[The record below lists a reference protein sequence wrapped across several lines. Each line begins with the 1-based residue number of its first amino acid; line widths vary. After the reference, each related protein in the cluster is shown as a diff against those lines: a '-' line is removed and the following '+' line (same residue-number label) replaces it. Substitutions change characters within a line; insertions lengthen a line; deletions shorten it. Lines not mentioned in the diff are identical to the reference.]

1 MSEEKKETAEMPPE
15 SEIRE
20 RAKAELTPQA
30 RASILK
36 SVTDFALSLGKT
48 AGALVDR
55 IRGVRDPEAA
65 IVAFDAQLKA
75 NRERREPLSAR
86 YEKLYSEIAAKKKAW
101 QAAAPARKRILELEL
116 KTMLSEYKGI
126 ERQLAIY
133 FENERMLNTVRGR
146 TLELVANGLRKLSE
160 KDVDRL
166 TDDIEDAAAAAEDIS
181 GAMKDLENAGRR
193 RESEDDQASFEEALA
208 GFDEAVADTA
218 ASEAGEAA
226 DPLAGFE
233 ETERPAAQREGDPA

>member
-1 MSEEKKETAEMPPE
+1 MSEEKKEAALPPE

-20 RAKAELTPQA
+20 RAKTELTPQA

-36 SVTDFALSLGKT
+36 SVADFAVSLGKT
-48 AGALVDR
+48 AGTLVDR

-65 IVAFDAQLKA
+65 IVAFDAQLAA

-86 YEKLYSEIAAKKKAW
+86 YEKLYGEIAAKKKVW
-101 QAAAPARKRILELEL
+101 QSAPPARKKILELEL
-116 KTMLSEYKGI
+116 KTLLSEYQGI

-160 KDVDRL
+160 KDVDKL
-166 TDDIEDAAAAAEDIS
+166 TDQIEDAAADAEDIS

-193 RESEDDQASFEEALA
+193 RESEGDQASFEDALA
-208 GFDEAVADTA
+208 GFDDVAADPA
-218 ASEAGEAA
+218 ATEGAAA
-226 DPLAGFE
+226 DPLAGFGDAE
-233 ETERPAAQREGDPA
+233 KPRMQEGEPS

>member
-1 MSEEKKETAEMPPE
+1 MSEEKKEAVQPPE

-20 RAKAELTPQA
+20 RAKTELTPQA

-36 SVTDFALSLGKT
+36 SVADFAVSLGKT
-48 AGALVDR
+48 AGTLVDR
-55 IRGVRDPEAA
+55 IRGVQDPEAA
-65 IVAFDAQLKA
+65 IVAFDSQLAA

-86 YEKLYSEIAAKKKAW
+86 YEKLYSEIAAKKKVW
-101 QAAAPARKRILELEL
+101 QSAPPARKKILELEL
-116 KTMLSEYKGI
+116 KTLLSEYKGI

-160 KDVDRL
+160 KDVDKL
-166 TDDIEDAAAAAEDIS
+166 TDQIEAATADAEDIS

-193 RESEDDQASFEEALA
+193 RESESDQASFEDALA
-208 GFDEAVADTA
+208 GFDESA
-218 ASEAGEAA
+218 AEPAAGEGAAA
-226 DPLAGFE
+226 DPFAGFGE
-233 ETERPAAQREGDPA
+233 AEKPQMKEGELS

>member
-1 MSEEKKETAEMPPE
+1 MSEEKKEAALPSE

-20 RAKAELTPQA
+20 RAKTELTPQA
-30 RASILK
+30 RASIVK
-36 SVTDFALSLGKT
+36 SVADFAVSLGKT
-48 AGALVDR
+48 AGTLVDR

-65 IVAFDAQLKA
+65 IVAFDAQLAA

-86 YEKLYSEIAAKKKAW
+86 YEKLYGEIAAKKKVW
-101 QAAAPARKRILELEL
+101 QVAPPARRKILELEL
-116 KTMLSEYKGI
+116 KTLLSEYQGI

-160 KDVDRL
+160 KDVDKL
-166 TDDIEDAAAAAEDIS
+166 TDQIEDAAADAEDIS

-193 RESEDDQASFEEALA
+193 RELESDQASFEDALA
-208 GFDEAVADTA
+208 GFDEVAAEPSVGEGAAV
-218 ASEAGEAA
+218 
-226 DPLAGFE
+226 DPLAGFGE
-233 ETERPAAQREGDPA
+233 AEKPRMQEGEAS

>member
-1 MSEEKKETAEMPPE
+1 MSEEKKEAALPPE

-20 RAKAELTPQA
+20 RAKTELTPQA

-36 SVTDFALSLGKT
+36 SVADFAVSLGKT
-48 AGALVDR
+48 AGTLVDR

-65 IVAFDAQLKA
+65 IVAFDAQLAA

-86 YEKLYSEIAAKKKAW
+86 YEKLYAEIAAKKKVW
-101 QAAAPARKRILELEL
+101 QSAPPARKKILELEL
-116 KTMLSEYKGI
+116 KTLLSEYQGI

-160 KDVDRL
+160 KDVDKL
-166 TDDIEDAAAAAEDIS
+166 TDQIEDAAADAEDIS

-193 RESEDDQASFEEALA
+193 RESESDQASFEDALA
-208 GFDEAVADTA
+208 GFDDVAADPA
-218 ASEAGEAA
+218 APEGAAA
-226 DPLAGFE
+226 DPLAGFGE
-233 ETERPAAQREGDPA
+233 AEKPRMQEGEPS